1 VDLRSAIIIKN
12 TAIAAPTFSTRKV
25 KNLID
30 YLTRRGDFAY
40 EGCDTH
46 ITDEDRALAKR
57 SDVEGLADYAA
68 RTGRFAY
75 RLRNDDPITEGEVS
89 GGLWG
94 RDGVINPNAF
104 KRAMRESKSHVMH
117 SIISVKREDAIELGL
132 ATKEAW
138 QKSLR
143 ASWDSYVRSWGVIFP
158 DDIEWAAAYHVDHVK
173 NLHVHILTFDVTGAW
188 ATRSPRIEHKDFVWG
203 FYTVREELYR
213 PYITREEREAS
224 EIRNWMCARMRAI
237 CGAHDAERELAVQK
251 RLEAA
256 TSLPLPPPGTYLPD
270 KSKTQSAIH
279 KFRDALPTND
289 ERILPYNRSNETT
302 RKAARRMAAR
312 IKDAD
317 TYLALAYERYER
329 IAHDKAAAHGHMGTD
344 AKDGYPVNLEARAV
358 NKTMY
363 DLNVRLANAALTG
376 LRRSSHERAATPPR
390 TYHARPDRYPR
401 EEALHAERIAR
412 MLASFAYEFAHA
424 LESAS
429 FPKASHVKTHSLRQ
443 RVRKKSTHTAIS
455 ETRTFSR

>member
-1 VDLRSAIIIKN
+1 MDLRSAIIIKN
-12 TAIAAPTFSTRKV
+12 TAIAASTISTRKV
-25 KNLID
+25 RNLID

-46 ITDEDRALAKR
+46 ITDDDRALAKR

-75 RLRNDDPITEGEVS
+75 RLRNDDPLTEGEVS

-104 KRAMRESKSHVMH
+104 KQAMRESKSHVMH
-117 SIISVKREDAIELGL
+117 SIISVKREDATELGL

-143 ASWDSYVRSWGVIFP
+143 ATWDSYAQSWGVIFP
-158 DDIEWAAAYHVDHVK
+158 DDIEWAAAYHVDHAK
-173 NLHVHILTFDVTGAW
+173 NLHVHILTIDITGAW

-237 CGAHDAERELAVQK
+237 CGAHDTERELAVQK
-251 RLEAA
+251 RLEAV
-256 TSLPLPPPGTYLPD
+256 TSLPLPPPGPCLPD
-270 KSKTQSAIH
+270 KSKTQSAI
-279 KFRDALPTND
+279 REYRSSLPQGD
-289 ERILPYNRSNETT
+289 ERTLSYNRSNDTM
-302 RKAARRMAAR
+302 RKAARRMAER

-317 TYLALAYERYER
+317 PYLTLAYERYET
-329 IAHDKAAAHGHMGTD
+329 IARDKAAAYGHMGID

-363 DLNVRLANAALTG
+363 DLNVRLANAALTE
-376 LRRSSHERAATPPR
+376 LRRSSHGRTTPPR
-390 TYHARPDRYPR
+390 TYHARPERYPR
-401 EEALHAERIAR
+401 EEALHAARITHV
-412 MLASFAYEFAHA
+412 LASAAYEFAHA

-429 FPKASHVKTHSLRQ
+429 FPETSHVKTHNSLR
-443 RVRKKSTHTAIS
+443 RLRERNTHTAIS
-455 ETRTFSR
+455 KERMMER